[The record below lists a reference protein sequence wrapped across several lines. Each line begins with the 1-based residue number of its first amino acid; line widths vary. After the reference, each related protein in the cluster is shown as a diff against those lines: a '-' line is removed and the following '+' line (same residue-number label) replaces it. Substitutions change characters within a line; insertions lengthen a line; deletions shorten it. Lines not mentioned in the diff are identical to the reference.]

1 MSFASQMKDR
11 RGAPSLAR
19 HVAQLLALLACLS
32 LMASPVSAQSI
43 LRDAETEA
51 LLADISK
58 PLITAAGLSPA
69 NVEVVLID
77 DPSIN
82 AFVVAGQNVYI
93 HSGLIAAAGNANEVQ
108 GVIAHELG
116 HIAGGHAIRFNE
128 GYAQATKISLL
139 SVLAGVAL
147 AAAGAGDAAAGVMAM
162 GQQAAMGNLLAYS
175 RVQESSADQAGSS
188 YLRTAGISGK
198 GMIDFFKTLQ
208 SQEFRTG
215 VDRTI
220 DYAYT
225 HPLSGDRI
233 VRLESAIEAD
243 PAYDQPVDP
252 ALEQRFERVKAKLA
266 GYVDEPTRTLKKYP
280 ASDTSIPA
288 RYARAFAWHKS
299 SYPEKALAETEALI
313 AADPSDPYFLELE
326 GQVLLESG
334 RPVEAITPLRKA
346 TALSGSQPLIASMF
360 GHALIAT
367 EDPQYYD
374 EAVEVLRAAVSR
386 DRENPF
392 AWYQLGMVYARE
404 GDDSRAALA
413 SAERFD
419 LTQQWPLALRY
430 AEVAMAGI
438 DPNAPDWL
446 RAQDIAYVAR
456 AAIEK
461 TGKKRR

>member
-1 MSFASQMKDR
+1 MKVR
-11 RGAPSLAR
+11 RGGPSLAR
-19 HVAQLLALLACLS
+19 HLAQLLALLACLS
-32 LMASPVSAQSI
+32 LMATPVSAQSI

-69 NVEVVLID
+69 NVQVILID

-93 HSGLIAAAGNANEVQ
+93 HSGLITAADDVNEVQ

-128 GYAQATKISLL
+128 GYSQATKISLL
-139 SVLAGVAL
+139 SLLAGVAL
-147 AAAGAGDAAAGVMAM
+147 AAAGAGEAAAGVMAM

-188 YLRTAGISGK
+188 YLRSAGISGK

-233 VRLESAIEAD
+233 SRLETAIKAD
-243 PAYDQPVDP
+243 PAYDTPIDS

-266 GYVDEPTRTLKKYP
+266 GFVDDPTRTLKKYP
-280 ASDTSIPA
+280 ESDTSIPA

-299 SYPEKALAETEALI
+299 SYPEKALAETKALI
-313 AADPSDPYFLELE
+313 AAQPDNPYFLELE

-334 RPVEAITPLRKA
+334 RPVEAIAPLRKA

-374 EAVEVLRAAVSR
+374 EAEHVLRAAVSR

-392 AWYQLGMVYARE
+392 AWYQLGTVYARE

-461 TGKKRR
+461 TSKKRR

>member
-1 MSFASQMKDR
+1 MNFV
-11 RGAPSLAR
+11 PSIPRPRLAR
-19 HVAQLLALLACLS
+19 LAAQLLALLACLS
-32 LMASPVSAQSI
+32 LMSTPVSAQSI

-69 NVEVVLID
+69 NVQVILID

-93 HSGLIAAAGNANEVQ
+93 HSGLITAADDVNEVQ

-128 GYAQATKISLL
+128 GYSQATKITLL
-139 SVLAGVAL
+139 SLLAGVAL
-147 AAAGAGDAAAGVMAM
+147 MAAGAGEAGAGVMAM

-188 YLRTAGISGK
+188 YLRNAGISGK

-233 VRLESAIEAD
+233 VRLETAIEAD
-243 PAYDQPVDP
+243 PAYNTPIDP

-266 GYVDEPTRTLKKYP
+266 GYVEDPTRTLKKYP
-280 ASDTSIPA
+280 ESDTSIPA

-313 AADPSDPYFLELE
+313 AAQPDNPYFLELE

-334 RPVEAITPLRKA
+334 RPVEAIGPLRKA

-374 EAVEVLRAAVSR
+374 EAEHVLRAAVSR

>member
-1 MSFASQMKDR
+1 MKLRPGAS
-11 RGAPSLAR
+11 SLAR
-19 HVAQLLALLACLS
+19 HIAQLLALLACLS
-32 LMASPVSAQSI
+32 MMATPVSAQSV

-69 NVEVVLID
+69 NVQVILID

-93 HSGLIAAAGNANEVQ
+93 HSGLIAAADDVNEVQ

-128 GYAQATKISLL
+128 GYAQATKITLL
-139 SVLAGVAL
+139 SLLAGVAL
-147 AAAGAGDAAAGVMAM
+147 MAAGAGEAGAGVLAM

-188 YLRTAGISGK
+188 YLRNAGISGK

-233 VRLESAIEAD
+233 SRLESAIKAD
-243 PAYDQPVDP
+243 PAYGTPIDP

-280 ASDTSIPA
+280 ESDVSIPA

-299 SYPEKALAETEALI
+299 SYPQKALAETEALI
-313 AADPSDPYFLELE
+313 AAQPDNPYFLELE

-334 RPVEAITPLRKA
+334 RPVEAIGPLRKA

-374 EAVEVLRAAVSR
+374 EAENVLRAAVSR

-419 LTQQWPLALRY
+419 LMQQWPLALRY

-456 AAIEK
+456 AEIEK

>member
-1 MSFASQMKDR
+1 MKVR
-11 RGAPSLAR
+11 RGGPSLAR
-19 HVAQLLALLACLS
+19 HLAQLLALLACLS
-32 LMASPVSAQSI
+32 LMATPVSAQSI

-69 NVEVVLID
+69 NVQIILID

-93 HSGLIAAAGNANEVQ
+93 HSGLITAADDVNEVQ

-128 GYAQATKISLL
+128 GYSQATKISLL
-139 SVLAGVAL
+139 SLLAGVAL
-147 AAAGAGDAAAGVMAM
+147 AAAGAGEAAAGVMAM
-162 GQQAAMGNLLAYS
+162 GQQAALGNLLAYS

-188 YLRTAGISGK
+188 YLRNAGISGK

-233 VRLESAIEAD
+233 SRLETAIKAD
-243 PAYDQPVDP
+243 PAYDTPIDS

-266 GYVDEPTRTLKKYP
+266 GYVEDPTRTLKKYP
-280 ASDTSIPA
+280 ESDTSVPA

-299 SYPEKALAETEALI
+299 SYPEKALAETKALI
-313 AADPSDPYFLELE
+313 AAQPDNPYFLELE

-334 RPVEAITPLRKA
+334 RPVEAIAPLRKA

-360 GHALIAT
+360 GHALIET

-374 EAVEVLRAAVSR
+374 EAEHVLRAAVSR

-392 AWYQLGMVYARE
+392 AWYQLGTVYARE

>member
-1 MSFASQMKDR
+1 
-11 RGAPSLAR
+11 
-19 HVAQLLALLACLS
+19 
-32 LMASPVSAQSI
+32 MATPVSAQSI

-69 NVEVVLID
+69 NVQIILID

-93 HSGLIAAAGNANEVQ
+93 HSGLITAADDVNEVQ

-128 GYAQATKISLL
+128 GYSQATKISLL
-139 SVLAGVAL
+139 SLLAGVAL
-147 AAAGAGDAAAGVMAM
+147 AAAGAGEAAAGVMAM
-162 GQQAAMGNLLAYS
+162 GQQAALGNLLAYS

-188 YLRTAGISGK
+188 YLRNAGISGK

-233 VRLESAIEAD
+233 SRLETAIKAD
-243 PAYDQPVDP
+243 PAYDTPIDS

-266 GYVDEPTRTLKKYP
+266 GYVEDPTRTLKKYP
-280 ASDTSIPA
+280 ESDTSVPA

-299 SYPEKALAETEALI
+299 SYPEKALAETKALI
-313 AADPSDPYFLELE
+313 AAQPDNPYFLELE

-334 RPVEAITPLRKA
+334 RPVEAIAPLRKA

-360 GHALIAT
+360 GHALIET

-374 EAVEVLRAAVSR
+374 EAEHVLRAAVSR

-392 AWYQLGMVYARE
+392 AWYQLGTVYARE

>member
-1 MSFASQMKDR
+1 MSFASSMKVR
-11 RGAPSLAR
+11 RGGPSLAR
-19 HVAQLLALLACLS
+19 HLAQLLALLACLS
-32 LMASPVSAQSI
+32 LMATPVSAQSI

-69 NVEVVLID
+69 NVQIILID

-93 HSGLIAAAGNANEVQ
+93 HSGLITAADDVNEVQ

-128 GYAQATKISLL
+128 GYSQATKISLL
-139 SVLAGVAL
+139 SLLAGVAL
-147 AAAGAGDAAAGVMAM
+147 AAAGAGEAAAGVMAM
-162 GQQAAMGNLLAYS
+162 GQQAALGNLLAYS

-188 YLRTAGISGK
+188 YLRNAGISGK

-233 VRLESAIEAD
+233 SRLETAIKAD
-243 PAYDQPVDP
+243 PAYDTPIDS

-266 GYVDEPTRTLKKYP
+266 GYVEDPTRTLKKYP
-280 ASDTSIPA
+280 ESDTSVPA

-299 SYPEKALAETEALI
+299 SYPEKALAETKALI
-313 AADPSDPYFLELE
+313 AAQPDNPYFLELE

-334 RPVEAITPLRKA
+334 RPVEAIAPLRKA

-360 GHALIAT
+360 GHALIET

-374 EAVEVLRAAVSR
+374 EAEHVLRAAVSR

-392 AWYQLGMVYARE
+392 AWYQLGTVYARE